1 MRGWGVLDGVDE
13 VAPTSLEDLFRR
25 SYADLVHLATL
36 VTGDRSVAED
46 VVQDAFAGLH
56 GRAEPLDDPA
66 RAVGY
71 LRRSVVNGSRDRL
84 RRRRTER
91 APRIRVVQAQRS
103 TEEHAEADDDARAVA
118 AALLRL
124 PARQREVVVWHH
136 QQGLTQA
143 EVAEVLGLSIG
154 SVKTHLHRAHRRL
167 AEILE
172 DRR

>member
-1 MRGWGVLDGVDE
+1 MRGWGVLEGVEE
-13 VAPTSLEDLFRR
+13 VEASALEDLFRAT
-25 SYADLVHLATL
+25 YADLVRLATL
-36 VTGDRSVAED
+36 VTADAAVAED

-56 GRAEPLDDPA
+56 RRAEPLTDPA

-71 LRRSVVNGSRDRL
+71 LRRSVVNGARDRL

-91 APRIRVVQAQRS
+91 APRVWVVTATSS
-103 TEEHAEADDDARAVA
+103 TEEQAEADDDARAVA
-118 AALLRL
+118 AAVARL
-124 PARQREVVVWHH
+124 PLRQREVVALHH
-136 QQGLTQA
+136 QQGLTHT
-143 EVAEVLGLSIG
+143 EVAAVLGVSVG